1 MNSVSGKILIP
12 EPVQEMLDK
21 FDPSDRKLV
30 AGVFYLL
37 ENDLWR
43 DTHKIDFG
51 LILGQQEWA
60 IAENR
65 VTVVFAQT
73 NDDKVVV
80 TFVNMRSRFH
90 PSWL

>member
-1 MNSVSGKILIP
+1 MNSVSGKIIFP

-21 FDPSDRKLV
+21 FGPSDRKLI
-30 AGVFYLL
+30 AGVFRLL

-43 DTHKIDFG
+43 DTHKVDFG

-65 VTVVFAQT
+65 VTVVFAET

-80 TFVNMRSRFH
+80 TFVNMRSYFH